1 MNQVSATAACCGEQA
16 SHEELLARL
25 DGVLE
30 EYRGKPGALI
40 PVLQIAQGIFGYLP
54 EDVMKR
60 VALKLGKSYSEVAG
74 VVGFYS
80 YFSTVPRG
88 KHLVRVCLGTAC
100 YVRGGKL
107 VLEAL
112 KDELGIEVGGT
123 TADGQFSLEVAR
135 CFGACG
141 LAPTIMIDED
151 VHQRVKPLKLRAI
164 LDQYANGKSPAKKA
178 APKAAK
184 KLAAPKA
191 AKKPA
196 AKKAAGTP
204 GGKAKRT
211 VARRP
216 AKRPAVKRGRKS

>member
-1 MNQVSATAACCGEQA
+1 MSQVSQAATCCGEQA
-16 SHEELLARL
+16 SHEELLGRL

-107 VLEAL
+107 VLEGL
-112 KDELGIEVGGT
+112 KQELGIEVGGT

-164 LDQYANGKSPAKKA
+164 LEQYANGKGPAKA
-178 APKAAK
+178 S
-184 KLAAPKA
+184 
-191 AKKPA
+191 
-196 AKKAAGTP
+196 KKAAGNAAKPAVKKAAGGP
-204 GGKAKRT
+204 GGKGKRT
-211 VARRP
+211 VARTP
-216 AKRPAVKRGRKS
+216 APRGKPVRAAAKRGRKS